1 MDEVVQESLR
11 AIREEVSS
19 MRADF
24 KAHVIEDTA
33 ALNSIGKQI
42 AEWSGQLSTIKW
54 LSGAILAAIVAYG
67 AKHW

>member
-11 AIREEVSS
+11 SIRAEVEG

-24 KAHVIEDTA
+24 KAHVIEDQA
-33 ALNSIGKQI
+33 ALSSIGKQI

-54 LSGAILAAIVAYG
+54 LSAAILTALFAYG
-67 AKHW
+67 VKHW